1 VGLWCHP
8 ECSGWPQPGQE
19 QRGQPNVVNWG
30 LDGNMS
36 EWCNYGNLYNRIA
49 PILNFTA
56 GKVPEDII
64 HYILPPRLL
73 DKPWDNR
80 KA

>member
-1 VGLWCHP
+1 
-8 ECSGWPQPGQE
+8 
-19 QRGQPNVVNWG
+19 
-30 LDGNMS
+30 MS